1 MLFFIV
7 DRETSVTPV
16 PIYYSLLSIE
26 GPQSDTY
33 PYAILYCRW
42 RDLSHTYP
50 YTILYCQWR
59 NLSHRTYPYTILYCR
74 WRDLSHT
81 HTHILLVFF
90 LVDEGSD
97 EASLWNTFVIFFWHH
112 RSTHVSYKLHV
123 TNEHIVWPWPHLHI
137 FISLFF
143 VYAEIVKDLTIE
155 TQARRRLVQIHVKSH
170 INTC

>member
-7 DRETSVTPV
+7 DRGTSVRHI
-16 PIYYSLLSIE
+16 PICYSLLQVE
-26 GPQSDTY
+26 GPQ
-33 PYAILYCRW
+33 
-42 RDLSHTYP
+42 SHTYP
-50 YTILYCQWR
+50 YTILYRRWR

-90 LVDEGSD
+90 LIDGGSD
-97 EASLWNTFVIFFWHH
+97 EASLWNTFVIFSGITGPHMYPIIYM
-112 RSTHVSYKLHV
+112 SPM
-123 TNEHIVWPWPHLHI
+123 NIVWPWPHLHI

-143 VYAEIVKDLTIE
+143 VHAEIVKDLTVE
-155 TQARRRLVQIHVKSH
+155 TQARWWLVQIHIKLH